1 MSGIIKLPLGEANR
15 IITRWNEIAKIENP
29 DEYYREAGKLLEET
43 MEMYKQ
49 NLAAT
54 NVTQQVRLT
63 EDTLTSKQLEELDK
77 VREEIVQ
84 KIEREQIF
92 NHFITVL
99 SSISDQRSK
108 LGGRKYNKRSRSRRS
123 SQNKRYSRRRGNV
136 GKSRQY
142 SSRRK

>member
-1 MSGIIKLPLGEANR
+1 MSGIIQLVPGEAIR
-15 IITRWNEIAKIENP
+15 IRTRWNEIAKIEKP
-29 DEYYREAGKLLEET
+29 DEYYSEAGKLLEET

>member
-1 MSGIIKLPLGEANR
+1 MSGIIQLVPGEAIR
-15 IITRWNEIAKIENP
+15 IRTRWNEIAKIENP

-43 MEMYKQ
+43 MKMYKQ
-49 NLAAT
+49 ILAAT
-54 NVTQQVRLT
+54 NVPQQVSLT
-63 EDTLTSKQLEELDK
+63 EDNLTSQQIKELED
-77 VREEIVQ
+77 VRADIIK
-84 KIEREQIF
+84 KIERKQIF
-92 NHFITVL
+92 DRFITVL
-99 SSISDQRSK
+99 SSISPQQSK

>member
-1 MSGIIKLPLGEANR
+1 MSGIIQLPLGEANR
-15 IITRWNEIAKIENP
+15 IRTRWNEIAKIENP

-108 LGGRKYNKRSRSRRS
+108 L
-123 SQNKRYSRRRGNV
+123 
-136 GKSRQY
+136 
-142 SSRRK
+142 

>member
-1 MSGIIKLPLGEANR
+1 MSGIIQLPLGEANR
-15 IITRWNEIAKIENP
+15 IRTRWNEIAKIENP

-84 KIEREQIF
+84 KIERKQIF